1 MQYLAIE
8 GLSENGERGLAYE
21 IADRWLHKDIQG
33 YSDTGV
39 LVEKYDVEQG
49 PKQGHSG
56 GGGGGE
62 YELQLGFGWT
72 NGVLA
77 KLMAEFPELTTR
89 PGSKN
94 P

>member
-8 GLSENGERGLAYE
+8 GLSKNREGDFAYE
-21 IADRWLHKDIQG
+21 IADRWLHKNIQG
-33 YSDTGV
+33 YSDSGV
-39 LVEKYDVEQG
+39 LVEKYAVGQRPEQRR
-49 PKQGHSG
+49 S
-56 GGGGGE
+56 GGE

-77 KLMAEFPELTTR
+77 KLMAEFPDLTAHAANR
-89 PGSKN
+89 N

>member
-8 GLSENGERGLAYE
+8 GLSKNGERDLAYE
-21 IADRWLHKDIQG
+21 IADRWLHKNIQG
-33 YSDTGV
+33 YSHSGV
-39 LVEKYDVEQG
+39 LVEMYDVEQG
-49 PKQGHSG
+49 PEQRGSG

-77 KLMAEFPELTTR
+77 KLIAEFPELTSR
-89 PGSKN
+89 AENRN

>member
-8 GLSENGERGLAYE
+8 GLSKNGERDLAYE
-21 IADRWLHKDIQG
+21 IADRWLRKNIQG
-33 YSDTGV
+33 YSHTGV
-39 LVEKYDVEQG
+39 LVEKYDVAQG
-49 PKQGHSG
+49 PAQRGHG

-77 KLMAEFPELTTR
+77 KLMAEFPELTARSEGRT
-89 PGSKN
+89 P
-94 P
+94 